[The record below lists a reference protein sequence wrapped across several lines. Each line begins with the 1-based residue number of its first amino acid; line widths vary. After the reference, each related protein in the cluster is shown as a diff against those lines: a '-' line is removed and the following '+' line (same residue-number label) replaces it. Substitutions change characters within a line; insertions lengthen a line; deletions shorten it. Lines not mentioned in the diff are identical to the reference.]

1 MKMQVRSML
10 LSAVLLC
17 WGAVA
22 AMAAPPN
29 DNFAQQQPLPGL
41 EGQLNG
47 TTVGATFEPNEP
59 FSQFSDR
66 ASVWYRW
73 TSPVSGRAR
82 FAASGR
88 SPGLTL
94 AVYQGSGLGNLQRQR
109 LLENL
114 SETATTFDATADT
127 PYFIQIATQPDQTT
141 PFELSYY
148 QQPAPANDD
157 FARAITLSGSDGQI
171 QLSILGSTR
180 EAGETG
186 LQFGEVSL
194 WYRIRPTASGMARF
208 DVSGNEAGKVT
219 VYSGTAISNLV
230 KVSPFISNNP
240 FEVTAGTIY
249 AVRVSGYNYSGGT
262 TKLSYSVPGA
272 PTFSASGRVVN
283 PASPG
288 GITGVYNAIVMVGP
302 VRTSTDGAGFFNVT
316 GLPAGS
322 YNVQAQASGYVLA
335 PQFRN
340 PVSLTTNETGL
351 LFKATPGTSQPPDN
365 GSLLI
370 AGRITDNAGRPLA
383 GVTVVSN
390 SGARVTTNAAG
401 QYQFAAAPGAIQI
414 RPSKAG
420 YEFYPAISLV
430 ALRRINAPN
439 INFYG
444 VPGS

>member
-1 MKMQVRSML
+1 MKIRLSSVF
-10 LSAVLLC
+10 LSAALLC
-17 WGAVA
+17 CSALAAV
-22 AMAAPPN
+22 AAPPN

-59 FSQFSDR
+59 FSMFSER

-73 TSPVSGRAR
+73 VAPVNGRAR
-82 FAASGR
+82 FSASGR
-88 SPGLTL
+88 SNSMTL
-94 AVYQGSGLGNLQRQR
+94 AVYAGSGFGNFQRQR

-114 SETATTFDATADT
+114 SETSTTFDAVAST
-127 PYFIQIATQPDQTT
+127 PYYIQIATQPDSTT

-157 FARAITLSGSDGQI
+157 FARAITLAGSDGQI
-171 QLSILGSTR
+171 QLSILGATR

-186 LQFGEVSL
+186 LSL
-194 WYRIRPTASGMARF
+194 SDISVWYRIRPTVSGTARFAASGT
-208 DVSGNEAGKVT
+208 EASTVT
-219 VYSGTAISNLV
+219 VYTGTSVSNLV
-230 KVSPFISNNP
+230 KVSPFISTNP

-249 AVRVSGYNYSGGT
+249 AVRVSGLPRFGGT
-262 TKLSYSVPGA
+262 SSLSYSVPGT
-272 PTFSASGRVVN
+272 PTFSASGRVLN

-288 GITGVYNAIVMVGP
+288 GVTGVYNAIVMVGP
-302 VRTSTDGAGFFNVT
+302 VRTATDGAGFFNVT

-340 PVSLTTNETGL
+340 PVNLATNETGL

-370 AGRITDNAGRPLA
+370 AGRITDNAGRPLP
-383 GVTVVSN
+383 GVTVASS

-420 YEFYPAISLV
+420 YEFYPTISLV